1 MQSTSKSKAR
11 FRRIGLALLA
21 GFALQATACT
31 NVAFYEKRAFAED
44 VMTSEDDPGALH
56 WRQKVH
62 YSREAAIGGMG
73 KTAGG
78 GCGCY

>member
-1 MQSTSKSKAR
+1 M
-11 FRRIGLALLA
+11 ILLA
-21 GFALQATACT
+21 IASCIAVTTGCE
-31 NVAFYEKRAFAED
+31 NVAFYEKGAFANPQMTAED
-44 VMTSEDDPGALH
+44 GPDELH

-62 YSREAAIGGMG
+62 YSREASIGGMG